1 MRDFIVSPEVFRDLL
16 EIWGY
21 MALNSVEAADR
32 VESEF
37 YKTFQNL
44 ARMPGLGHR
53 RSELTSEDVLFW
65 TLYSYLI
72 VYKRIGNHIRIV
84 AVLHGRRDVKKILK
98 ERKH

>member
-1 MRDFIVSPEVFRDLL
+1 MREFIVSSEAFRDLL

-21 MALNSVEAADR
+21 IALDSVEAADR

-37 YKTFQNL
+37 HQTFQML

-53 RSELTSEDVLFW
+53 RSELTSEDLLFW

-84 AVLHGRRDVKKILK
+84 AVLHGRRDVKKVLK
-98 ERKH
+98 QRNQ